1 MYIWKFLLQAVTLK
15 IKSRKLVGELS
26 KKKIWV
32 CSTLVYINIMKFFN
46 LGKIK
51 ELTFTL
57 DAYIK
62 SLGDATIVV
71 VSLLVV
77 VLIASTVDRTVRKN
91 RGENAEK
98 QNAEEENLGERET
111 LYQEMVFC
119 PFLFECP
126 M

>member
-1 MYIWKFLLQAVTLK
+1 
-15 IKSRKLVGELS
+15 
-26 KKKIWV
+26 
-32 CSTLVYINIMKFFN
+32 MKFFN

-111 LYQEMVFC
+111 LYQEMVSC

>member
-1 MYIWKFLLQAVTLK
+1 
-15 IKSRKLVGELS
+15 
-26 KKKIWV
+26 
-32 CSTLVYINIMKFFN
+32 MKFFN

-119 PFLFECP
+119 PLLFECP
-126 M
+126 MWGEVHSPYLVYCPLLGSCPVWNP

>member
-1 MYIWKFLLQAVTLK
+1 
-15 IKSRKLVGELS
+15 
-26 KKKIWV
+26 
-32 CSTLVYINIMKFFN
+32 MKFFN

-71 VSLLVV
+71 SLLVV

-98 QNAEEENLGERET
+98 KTIAT
-111 LYQEMVFC
+111 TT
-119 PFLFECP
+119 
-126 M
+126 